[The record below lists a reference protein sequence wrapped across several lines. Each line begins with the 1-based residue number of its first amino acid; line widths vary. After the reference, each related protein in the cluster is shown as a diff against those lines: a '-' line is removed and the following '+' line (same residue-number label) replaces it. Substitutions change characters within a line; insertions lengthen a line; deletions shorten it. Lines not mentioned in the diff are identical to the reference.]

1 MSKQYVRPYQRGAV
15 TPVGWSVVCVPGMQV
30 AEIVEPLAS
39 RLVTLVTQG
48 RVMEAQTLLTW
59 FGGKRQEVRDAE
71 EDSEPLPI

>member
-1 MSKQYVRPYQRGAV
+1 MSKHYVRPYVRGAV

-59 FGGKRQEVRDAE
+59 FGGRRQEVRDVDTE
-71 EDSEPLPI
+71 SLPLPI